1 MKANHEK
8 VSCRARDNLG
18 IAIKCMRSA
27 GLARGLLPRPTRR
40 IALFLYASA
49 MFRPAPAPADIIDRP
64 SSIVAPIRNPPSRL
78 ERVGLVAEL
87 DVAARPRA
95 RVWVASQV
103 NPANFL

>member
-1 MKANHEK
+1 MLQIFRSVVDDPVA
-8 VSCRARDNLG
+8 RA
-18 IAIKCMRSA
+18 
-27 GLARGLLPRPTRR
+27 
-40 IALFLYASA
+40 
-49 MFRPAPAPADIIDRP
+49 APAPADIIDRP

-103 NPANFL
+103 NPAWPPRNALAWFIWRRSIPPPRRETPRRDADR